1 MKDFKELKK
10 KKSEARFFIIVGL
23 FFFIAIYMWLK
34 APEIRFGSG
43 MIISLPCFL
52 IAILFNKLKL
62 NKYFTHKNTLFV
74 VFGLFF
80 LIIGKHF
87 NKFELNHLVL
97 INKGNANYEENIKK
111 ITEVN
116 GVEIFQSTNS
126 QCGDY
131 PKICVNNKRENYKIV
146 QKFNYRIFA
155 NDNR

>member
-1 MKDFKELKK
+1 
-10 KKSEARFFIIVGL
+10 
-23 FFFIAIYMWLK
+23 MWLK